1 MGLNHSALSRQ
12 NARSIQTGSLRLG
25 CVWRL
30 AFGGNLAPISV
41 KPAWSLAFGEVEFVL
56 NLLLPTREAGKAFS
70 VFKRR
75 SDLGLSVGEALA
87 GVGDVTGEIRG
98 CLIEVSIQQ
107 SVQLQR
113 GRARAGAE

>member
-1 MGLNHSALSRQ
+1 MGPRPCGQERIREPEFPGAFMGLNHSALSRQ

-75 SDLGLSVGEALA
+75 SDLDLLESHP
-87 GVGDVTGEIRG
+87 
-98 CLIEVSIQQ
+98 
-107 SVQLQR
+107 
-113 GRARAGAE
+113 